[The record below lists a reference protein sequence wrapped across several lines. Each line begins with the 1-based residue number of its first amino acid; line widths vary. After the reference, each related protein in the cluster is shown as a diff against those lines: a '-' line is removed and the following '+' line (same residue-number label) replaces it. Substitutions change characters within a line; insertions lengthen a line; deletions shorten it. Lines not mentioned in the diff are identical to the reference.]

1 MKHNKPKS
9 YVNQSFSV
17 DDKAKQRFEKLGK
30 NYNSIEFELSELLS
44 EHNIANKTM
53 PIGKLIIGNQKI
65 ELTYSE
71 CNKIIATL
79 SNAQLI
85 VKQKQKLGIF

>member
-9 YVNQSFSV
+9 YVNQSFAT
-17 DDKAKQRFEKLGK
+17 DEKTKQRFEKLGK
-30 NYNSIEFELSELLS
+30 NYNSIEFELSDSLS

-85 VKQKQKLGIF
+85 IKQKQKLGIF